1 MIMHSASQTP
11 EELLQAFAA
20 TEYRVRVAGRKH
32 VLHPGQRHASLD
44 AALGNRAWAVV
55 TAFNPQARRVDE
67 AGNRRRQQQL
77 LAVLADGGWEVH
89 PAVNRDP
96 DGAWPDE
103 IAVLI
108 VEIGM
113 GDLDKLARE
122 FDQAA
127 VVTGR
132 PGEPARLRL
141 YGESWPQT
149 MPWWV
154 DKVS

>member
-20 TEYRVRVAGRKH
+20 TEYRVRIAGGEH
-32 VLHPGQRHASLD
+32 VLHPGRRHASLD

-55 TAFNPQARRVDE
+55 TAFNPQARRLDE
-67 AGNRRRQQQL
+67 AGNRRRQQEL
-77 LAVLADGGWEVH
+77 LAALAHTGQETH

-96 DGAWPDE
+96 EAAWPDE

-113 GDLDKLARE
+113 ADLDKLARE

-149 MPWWV
+149 MPQWA